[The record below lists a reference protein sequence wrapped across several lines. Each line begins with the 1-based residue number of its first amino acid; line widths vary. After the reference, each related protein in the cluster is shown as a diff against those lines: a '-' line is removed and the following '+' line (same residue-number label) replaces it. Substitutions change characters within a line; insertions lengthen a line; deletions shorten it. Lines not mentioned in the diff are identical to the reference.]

1 MIRSRK
7 TRSGFTLVELMI
19 SAAITVMIMTILSIC
34 FQVSM
39 KAMSAMRAQGDAADQ
54 LRAVGEVI
62 KRDVNASHFLPVDP
76 GTGPRNLGR
85 RLSDYDPSYSTNPI
99 PRTGFFFIDAPAG
112 IAESSDNVFD
122 SSRNAGVPGV
132 GCSLWMTCILPGGS
146 EGNLFTTTVSPTTV
160 SSEAAEVAY
169 FLSSMNEN
177 TAGPGGIPRFNL
189 HRRQRLVAVD
199 GAKQSAMPNDPQV
212 ISMFSSV
219 PGPPNTVHTMSS
231 IANAARRSELRVP
244 LTAPRQGD
252 DIILSNVISFE
263 IKPTWRHP
271 TAGRNPR
278 GFALGSNTDTPFD
291 NLTVATGG
299 AGFTFDTL
307 GGSTQQYRITGMQL
321 RIRIYDPKAKTARQS
336 TFVLD
341 L

>member
-62 KRDVNASHFLPVDP
+62 KRDVNASHFSPVDP
-76 GTGPRNLGR
+76 GTGPRNVGR
-85 RLSDYDPSYSTNPI
+85 RLSDYQNVT
-99 PRTGFFFIDAPAG
+99 PRSGFFFL
-112 IAESSDNVFD
+112 SSPDSASEGNDGVFTSTRNV
-122 SSRNAGVPGV
+122 SCA
-132 GCSLWMTCILPGGS
+132 LWMTSVLAGGS
-146 EGNLFTTTVSPTTV
+146 EGSLFTATIGGNAV

-169 FLSSMNEN
+169 FLSAMPGEF
-177 TAGPGGIPRFNL
+177 TAPGLNGTQNQRFNL
-189 HRRQRLVAVD
+189 HRRQRLVASD
-199 GAKQSAMPNDPQV
+199 LNKQIQFNSLLSDPNPVIRAQAQTYISANLL
-212 ISMFSSV
+212 
-219 PGPPNTVHTMSS
+219 
-231 IANAARRSELRVP
+231 NAAQSHLMTSFNAATRP
-244 LTAPRQGD
+244 TFPTPIGTGD

-263 IKPTWRHP
+263 IKPTWLW
-271 TAGRNPR
+271 TGAGPVRSPR
-278 GFALGSNTDTPFD
+278 AFATNTDSPYD
-291 NLTVATGG
+291 NLQTPVGTT
-299 AGFTFDTL
+299 TFDTL
-307 GGSTQQYRITGMQL
+307 GGGTTQMRINAVQL

-336 TFVLD
+336 TFVFD